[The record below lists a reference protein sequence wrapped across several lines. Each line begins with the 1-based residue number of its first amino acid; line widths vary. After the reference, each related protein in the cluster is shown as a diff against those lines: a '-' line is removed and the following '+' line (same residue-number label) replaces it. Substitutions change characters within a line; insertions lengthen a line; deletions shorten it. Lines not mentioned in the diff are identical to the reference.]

1 MREWLEPDRSGGFA
15 MGPVSGIRTRRYHAL
30 LTAATDPPAGRV
42 VLVAGAEVWV
52 EQGEERSFLSS
63 QRYLPDTVYPNGCE
77 RLAAFTHEPWPTWTY
92 ALDRGA
98 IVQELLCEPASGDV
112 VIVWRLHGD
121 WSATLCVR
129 LLIAGRDYHA
139 LHRENSAFC
148 FHARVVSAG
157 NVAWQPY
164 DERTAI
170 TAITNGVYQHDAVWY
185 RQFSYEHE
193 RLRGLDHVE
202 DLASPGVFRFTV
214 AQGLEAA
221 LVLRAGN
228 APHGDAAGV
237 AVNARAIERARRARF
252 AGPLERAADAYFVR
266 RGNGSTV
273 IAGYPWFTD
282 WGRDTFISL
291 RGICLAN
298 GRVDE
303 ALHVLLSWADTVSEG
318 MLPNRF
324 TDAGA
329 AREYNSVDASLWYAV
344 VVGELL
350 AMRTV
355 APHDERRLLDAVDAI
370 VHGYARGTR
379 FGIRCDDDGLLAAGV
394 PGVQLTWMD
403 AKVGDRVIT
412 PRIGKPVE
420 IQALWV
426 NALAVAE
433 RRDNAWQR
441 LRRQAAASFLAR
453 FPRGDGSLFDVVDAD
468 HVRGKNDAAF
478 RPNQIFA
485 AGGLPIALLEGSA
498 ARTLVDAV
506 EARLWTPAGLRSLA
520 PEEPAYRGR
529 CEGGVDARDGAY
541 HQGTVWP
548 WLVGPF
554 VDAWLRVRGGTA
566 KARAEASRR
575 FVHPLLEQLD
585 VAGCGHLF
593 EIADG
598 DAPHAPR
605 GAPFQAWSVA
615 ELLRA
620 RALVGEPA

>member
-1 MREWLEPDRSGGFA
+1 
-15 MGPVSGIRTRRYHAL
+15 MGPASGIRTRRYHAL

-52 EQGEERSFLSS
+52 EDGEDRTFLSS
-63 QRYLPDTVYPNGCE
+63 QRYLPDTVHPNGRE

-112 VIVWRLHGD
+112 VIVWQLRGD
-121 WSATLCVR
+121 SSVTLCVR

-139 LHRENSAFC
+139 LHRENGALSFRT
-148 FHARVVSAG
+148 RVVGAG

-170 TAITNGVYQHDAVWY
+170 TVITNSVYQHDAVWY

-202 DLASPGVFRFTV
+202 DLASPGVFRFTI
-214 AQGLEAA
+214 APGSEAA
-221 LVLRAGN
+221 IVLRAGN
-228 APHGDAAGV
+228 APYGDAAGV
-237 AVNARAIERARRARF
+237 ADNARAIERARRARF
-252 AGPLERAADAYFVR
+252 AGPLERAADEYLVR

-291 RGICLAN
+291 RGLCLAS
-298 GRVDE
+298 GRIDE
-303 ALHVLLSWADTVSEG
+303 ALRVLLSWADTVSEG

-324 TDAGA
+324 TDTGGE
-329 AREYNSVDASLWYAV
+329 REYNSVDASLWYAV
-344 VVGELL
+344 VVGELIE
-350 AMRTV
+350 MRTV
-355 APHDERRLLDAVDAI
+355 SPRDERRLLDAVDAI
-370 VHGYARGTR
+370 VRGYARGTR
-379 FGIRCDDDGLLAAGV
+379 YGIRCDDDGLLAAGV
-394 PGVQLTWMD
+394 PGLQLTWMD
-403 AKVGDRVIT
+403 AKIGDRVIT

-426 NALAVAE
+426 NALAVAG
-433 RRDNAWQR
+433 RRDGAWRR
-441 LRRQAAASFLAR
+441 LRKQATASFLAR
-453 FPRGDGSLFDVVDAD
+453 FPRGDGSLYDVVDAD
-468 HVRGKNDAAF
+468 HVRGKTDPAF

-485 AGGLPIALLEGSA
+485 AGGLPIALLEGPA
-498 ARTLVDAV
+498 ARILVDAV

-520 PEEPAYRGR
+520 PEDPAYRGR
-529 CEGGVDARDGAY
+529 YEGSVDTRDSAY

-548 WLVGPF
+548 WLAGPF

-566 KARAEASRR
+566 EARAEGSRR
-575 FVHPLLEQLD
+575 FVQPLLAQLD

-605 GAPFQAWSVA
+605 GAPFQAWSLA

-620 RALVGEPA
+620 RALVGELR